1 MIEPDLR
8 AFLEGGLGIH
18 IGTRTSRL
26 EPNGA
31 HALAVK
37 VEDDRLHLVVYLA
50 EAAARRIV
58 PDLRANGA
66 IAVGFARPIDER
78 ACQIKG
84 IFVDARLAADDER
97 RIIEDQSTGS
107 GRIWSTSVSLV
118 SARAGGSRGQPR
130 PSGSAQRRSSSRRLV
145 PMPEPWWRGGHDRL
159 ARVAHHLL
167 SGAVAG
173 AAFHLFR

>member
-31 HALAVK
+31 RALAVK
-37 VEDDRLHLVVYLA
+37 VEDDQLHLLVYLA
-50 EAAARRIV
+50 EVAARRV
-58 PDLRANGA
+58 LPDLRANGA

-84 IFVDARLAADDER
+84 IFVLARQAAGDER
-97 RIIEDQSTGS
+97 RLIEEQIDGFRGNLEHIGIPRIGTTG
-107 GRIWSTSVSLV
+107 WCTW
-118 SARAGGSRGQPR
+118 P
-130 PSGSAQRRSSSRRLV
+130 
-145 PMPEPWWRGGHDRL
+145 
-159 ARVAHHLL
+159 
-167 SGAVAG
+167 AVAIRFRATTIFEQTPG
-173 AAFHLFR
+173 PAAGTLLAARP

>member
-31 HALAVK
+31 RALAVK
-37 VEDDRLHLVVYLA
+37 VEEDHLHLLVYLA
-50 EAAARRIV
+50 EVAARRVV
-58 PDLRANGA
+58 PDVRANGA

-84 IFVDARLAADDER
+84 IFVDVRQAADDER
-97 RIIEDQSTGS
+97 RFIEEQVDGFRANLEHIGIPRIGTTGW
-107 GRIWSTSVSLV
+107 ITW
-118 SARAGGSRGQPR
+118 P
-130 PSGSAQRRSSSRRLV
+130 
-145 PMPEPWWRGGHDRL
+145 
-159 ARVAHHLL
+159 
-167 SGAVAG
+167 AVAIRFRATTIFEQTPG
-173 AAFHLFR
+173 PAAGTLVAARP

>member
-31 HALAVK
+31 RALAVK
-37 VEDDRLHLVVYLA
+37 VEDDRLHLIVYLA
-50 EAAARRIV
+50 DVAARRVV
-58 PDLRANGA
+58 PDLRANSA

-84 IFVDARLAADDER
+84 IFVEVRPAAGDER
-97 RIIEDQSTGS
+97 RLVEEQVDGFRTNLEHIGIPRIGTSGWII
-107 GRIWSTSVSLV
+107 W
-118 SARAGGSRGQPR
+118 P
-130 PSGSAQRRSSSRRLV
+130 
-145 PMPEPWWRGGHDRL
+145 
-159 ARVAHHLL
+159 
-167 SGAVAG
+167 AVAIRFRATTIFEQTPG
-173 AAFHLFR
+173 PDAGTLVAARP

>member
-31 HALAVK
+31 RALAVK
-37 VEDDRLHLVVYLA
+37 VEDDRLHLLVYLA
-50 EAAARRIV
+50 DVAARRVV
-58 PDLRANGA
+58 PDLRANSA

-84 IFVDARLAADDER
+84 IFVEVRPAAGDER
-97 RIIEDQSTGS
+97 RLVEEQVDGFRTNLEHIGIPRIGTS
-107 GRIWSTSVSLV
+107 GWITW
-118 SARAGGSRGQPR
+118 P
-130 PSGSAQRRSSSRRLV
+130 
-145 PMPEPWWRGGHDRL
+145 
-159 ARVAHHLL
+159 
-167 SGAVAG
+167 AVAIRFRATTIFEQTPG
-173 AAFHLFR
+173 PDAGTLVAARP

>member
-31 HALAVK
+31 RALAVK
-37 VEDDRLHLVVYLA
+37 VEDDRLHLIVYLA
-50 EAAARRIV
+50 DVAARRVV
-58 PDLRANGA
+58 PDLRANSA

-84 IFVDARLAADDER
+84 IFVDVRPAAGDER
-97 RIIEDQSTGS
+97 RLVEEQVDGFRTNLEHIGIPRIGTS
-107 GRIWSTSVSLV
+107 GWITWPAMAIRFRATTIFEQTPGPDAGTLV
-118 SARAGGSRGQPR
+118 AARP
-130 PSGSAQRRSSSRRLV
+130 
-145 PMPEPWWRGGHDRL
+145 
-159 ARVAHHLL
+159 
-167 SGAVAG
+167 
-173 AAFHLFR
+173 